1 MRDELFIR
9 GNLPMTKSEVRA
21 VSLSKLELK
30 KGSVFW
36 DIGAG
41 TGSVAVEGA
50 RYLNRLGDPVGSVYA
65 IEQNPEGIRLIG
77 ENQKKWIPEGSHF
90 YLIQGHAPDVL
101 EQLPP
106 PTHVFIGGSGGC
118 LKKIL
123 ETVWKRNPSARI
135 VANAVT
141 AETLAVLMEVVLE
154 YPLDFY
160 EIVQVAV
167 SRMEKMG
174 CYHLQKG
181 ENPVFVI
188 TLQGKTIGENER

>member
-1 MRDELFIR
+1 M
-9 GNLPMTKSEVRA
+9 
-21 VSLSKLELK
+21 
-30 KGSVFW
+30 
-36 DIGAG
+36 
-41 TGSVAVEGA
+41 
-50 RYLNRLGDPVGSVYA
+50 
-65 IEQNPEGIRLIG
+65 IG
-77 ENQKKWIPEGSHF
+77 ENQKKWIPECAHF
-90 YLIQGHAPDVL
+90 YLIQGHAPEVL

-141 AETLAVLMEVVLE
+141 AETLAVLMEEVLE

-174 CYHLQKG
+174 RYHLQKG